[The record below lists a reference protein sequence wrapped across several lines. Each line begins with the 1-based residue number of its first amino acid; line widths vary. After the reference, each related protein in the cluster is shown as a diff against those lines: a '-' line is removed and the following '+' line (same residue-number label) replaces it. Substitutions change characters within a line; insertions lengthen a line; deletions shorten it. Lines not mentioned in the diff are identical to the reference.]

1 MSLEAWGDK
10 WTLLIIR
17 DLMFEGKQSYSEL
30 LNSRENISTNILASR
45 LKSMQDSG
53 IIVASTA
60 KRGQV
65 GSGYAL
71 TQKGIDMIPIMLEVY
86 LWTEKHYS
94 IPEDIQTILEVV
106 KADKPAFI
114 DKIAADLSIKLEK
127 SA

>member
-1 MSLEAWGDK
+1 DK

-45 LKSMQDSG
+45 LKSMQETG

-60 KRGQV
+60 KRGQA

-94 IPEDIQTILEVV
+94 IPKDIQTILEVV
-106 KADKPAFI
+106 KADKSAFI
-114 DKIAADLSIKLEK
+114 DKIAADLTDKLK
-127 SA
+127 MSA